1 MRRLWISGTVVAV
14 LIFTLLYFGGVFT
27 GQLSRELQNPYS
39 RLRKS
44 EGQRFGFA
52 VDRTYPNAMSDYYQ
66 SLKGDKP
73 RDVWVPSESS
83 YRLTPGLSAPDYIN
97 QKGEVPSV
105 TWLKLDIELT
115 FLRSLKNDKTRLA
128 VIRSLYQRK
137 EGKDAGDRAAIAW
150 NDKQR
155 AKEATRIRRIYRWY
169 ELDRKNYGVPFEDW
183 WRDNAA
189 VFGLTREGDPLPI
202 KEARR

>member
-1 MRRLWISGTVVAV
+1 MRRFWISLIVAAV
-14 LIFTLLYFGGVFT
+14 LIFTLLYLGGIFT
-27 GQLSRELQNPYS
+27 GQVTRELQNPYS
-39 RLRKS
+39 RLRKI

-52 VDRTYPNAMSDYYQ
+52 VDRTYPNAMSDYYET
-66 SLKGDKP
+66 LKGDKP
-73 RDVWVPSESS
+73 QDVWVPSESS
-83 YRLTPGLSAPDYIN
+83 YKLPPGLSAPDYIN
-97 QKGEVPSV
+97 QRGEVPAV
-105 TWLKLDIELT
+105 TWLNLDTELA
-115 FLRSLKNDKTRLA
+115 FLRSLKNDKIRLA

-137 EGKDAGDRAAIAW
+137 EGKNASDKAAMAW

-155 AKEATRIRRIYRWY
+155 AREVTRIRRIYRWY

-189 VFGLTREGDPLPI
+189 IFGLTREGDPLPI